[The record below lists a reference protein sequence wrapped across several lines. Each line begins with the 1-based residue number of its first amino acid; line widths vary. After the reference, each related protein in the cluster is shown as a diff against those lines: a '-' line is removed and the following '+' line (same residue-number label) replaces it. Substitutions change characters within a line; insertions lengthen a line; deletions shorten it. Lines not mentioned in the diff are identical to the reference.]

1 VPMGTIIQEG
11 SIMAFV
17 VVTGK
22 RILGQGDFC
31 LRERTVNPT
40 RPGDGPVWGDF
51 FGQEG
56 GRAITSYAA
65 MRFTHPHTAAS
76 YNTQGQ
82 GQSKDKANG

>member
-1 VPMGTIIQEG
+1 MGTIIQED

-22 RILGQGDFC
+22 RIPGQGDFC
-31 LRERTVNPT
+31 LRERHKDKAN
-40 RPGDGPVWGDF
+40 GYEPVWGDF

-65 MRFTHPHTAAS
+65 MRFTRPHTAAS

-82 GQSKDKANG
+82 GQSKDKAKANG